1 VISAAPVVPTAV
13 CHVSHVCSMPSPRA
27 SQNSR
32 LKRAYDAFQMP
43 IPSSWP
49 ELAPLLASIGQQ
61 HIVDAY
67 NAMPEAQQSVLLESL
82 VSADAVTPG
91 GLADYVLR
99 GKVLIGNAAAGVSG
113 VAGTPIL
120 AAGLN
125 LPFPS
130 AAWES
135 AETLGLSLL
144 GEACF
149 VLVAGGLGERLGSKL
164 SKVALSPTLFHSSCF
179 LRGFASRILAFSRRA
194 GTIVPWAI
202 MTSNDTHDSIQ
213 QMLTE
218 SNYYGLP
225 QEHVTLIKQEK
236 VPCFEGIDGQLALES
251 KNGSTVLQTKPHGH
265 GDVHS
270 LLYSSGLCS
279 SWLRMG
285 KNYVIFFQDTNAL
298 ALQCVPALLG
308 TASSE
313 RSAFQFV
320 TIRRKP
326 GEKVGAICAIE
337 SAGDSRPPCV
347 QNVEYNELEPLLIA
361 ATGRGDIAES
371 DGYSKFPG
379 NINMFSISLKEYSE
393 CLELSKGV
401 IPEFI
406 NPKFTADKKGLTSS
420 ARLECMMQALPLHDA
435 FRRHKVSFVSFDR
448 GSCFSPIKNNF
459 QEAAAAKAKG
469 IPMENAVSCE
479 EDVYEM
485 NRRWLAAAGAQIHP
499 NPDTK
504 LLPAVLLDPTFA
516 LAFVDVK
523 LALQSAPDTS
533 LEIGSN
539 ATLFIEGPVIFQ
551 GRNSISGSVHIRNCS
566 RLPRHINSFES
577 NPSSQP
583 ARFDAVEDHGGN
595 EDVRLRGYALTVQ
608 EVPVEL

>member
-1 VISAAPVVPTAV
+1 MWN
-13 CHVSHVCSMPSPRA
+13 VSNLAHR
-27 SQNSR
+27 
-32 LKRAYDAFQMP
+32 MP
-43 IPSSWP
+43 IPSSWS
-49 ELAPLLASIGQQ
+49 ELAPVLSSIGQQ

-67 NAMPEAQQSVLLESL
+67 NGMPEVQQQALLQSL
-82 VSADAVTPG
+82 INADAVTPG
-91 GLADYVLR
+91 GLSDYVLR
-99 GKVLIGNAAAGVSG
+99 GKRLIQNAAAGVSG
-113 VAGTPIL
+113 VSGTPIL

-130 AAWES
+130 AEWES
-135 AETLGLSLL
+135 AETRGLDLL
-144 GEACF
+144 GDACF

-179 LRGFASRILAFSRRA
+179 LRSFASRILAFSRRA
-194 GTIVPWAI
+194 GTAVPWAI
-202 MTSNDTHDSIQ
+202 MTSSDTHDSIQ

-225 QEHVTLIKQEK
+225 QEHVTLIRQEK
-236 VPCFEGIDGQLALES
+236 VPCFDGIDGQLALES
-251 KNGSTVLQTKPHGH
+251 KNGGAVLQTKPHGH

-279 SWLRMG
+279 SWSRMG
-285 KNYVIFFQDTNAL
+285 KRYVIFFQDTNAL

-308 TASSE
+308 TAAAESST
-313 RSAFQFV
+313 FQFV

-361 ATGRGDIAES
+361 STGKGDIAEA
-371 DGYSKFPG
+371 DGYSKYPG
-379 NINMFSISLKEYSE
+379 NINMFSISLKEYSD
-393 CLELSKGV
+393 CLEQSKGV

-420 ARLECMMQALPLHDA
+420 ARLECMMQALPQHDA
-435 FRRHKVSFVSFDR
+435 FRTHKVSFVSFDR
-448 GSCFSPIKNNF
+448 GSCFSPIKNNT

-485 NRRWLAAAGAQIHP
+485 NRRWLAAAGAVIHP

-523 LALQSAPDTS
+523 RALQSVPETS
-533 LEIGSN
+533 LVVGSN
-539 ATLFIEGPVIFQ
+539 AALFIEGPVIFQ
-551 GRNSISGSVHIRNCS
+551 GHNKIAGSAHVRNSS
-566 RLPRHINSFES
+566 RLPRHLSAFECGES
-577 NPSSQP
+577 ESP
-583 ARFDAVEDHGGN
+583 ARFHAVDDHAGN
-595 EDVRLRGYALTVQ
+595 EDVRLRGYALSIE
-608 EVPVEL
+608 EVVHDI

>member
-1 VISAAPVVPTAV
+1 MS
-13 CHVSHVCSMPSPRA
+13 
-27 SQNSR
+27 
-32 LKRAYDAFQMP
+32 
-43 IPSSWP
+43 
-49 ELAPLLASIGQQ
+49 
-61 HIVDAY
+61 
-67 NAMPEAQQSVLLESL
+67 
-82 VSADAVTPG
+82 
-91 GLADYVLR
+91 
-99 GKVLIGNAAAGVSG
+99 GVSG
-113 VAGTPIL
+113 TPML
-120 AAGLN
+120 ASGLN

-130 AAWES
+130 AEWEA
-135 AETLGLSLL
+135 AEHLGLSLL
-144 GEACF
+144 GDACF

-179 LRGFASRILAFSRRA
+179 LRRFAARIHAFSRRCGA
-194 GTIVPWAI
+194 IVPWAI
-202 MTSNDTHDSIQ
+202 MTSSDTHDSIQ
-213 QMLTE
+213 RMLTE

-236 VPCFEGIDGQLALES
+236 VPCFVGIDGQLALEC
-251 KNGSTVLQTKPHGH
+251 KDDATVLQTKPHGH

-279 SWLRMG
+279 SWCRMG
-285 KNYVIFFQDTNAL
+285 KKYVVFFQDTNAL

-313 RSAFQFV
+313 NSAFQFV

-326 GEKVGAICAIE
+326 GEKVGAICAVQVP
-337 SAGDSRPPCV
+337 GDSRSPCV
-347 QNVEYNELEPLLIA
+347 QNVEYNELEPLLMA
-361 ATGRGDIAES
+361 ATGQGDIAEA

-379 NINMFSISLKEYSE
+379 NINMFSISLKEYTE

-406 NPKFTADKKGLTSS
+406 NPKFAADKKSLTSS

-435 FRRHKVSFVSFDR
+435 FRKHKVSFVSFDR
-448 GSCFSPIKNNF
+448 GSCFSPIKNNSA
-459 QEAAAAKAKG
+459 EAAAAKSKG

-485 NRRWLAAAGAQIHP
+485 NRRWLAAAGARIHQ

-516 LAFVDVK
+516 LAYVDVK
-523 LALQSAPDTS
+523 LALQSTPDAS

-551 GRNSISGSVHIRNCS
+551 GHNTISGSAHVRNSS
-566 RLPRHINSFES
+566 RLPRHMNSFECVAS
-577 NPSSQP
+577 PKP
-583 ARFDAVEDHGGN
+583 AQFAAVDDHAGN
-595 EDVRLRGYALTVQ
+595 EDVRLRGYALSVE
-608 EVPVEL
+608 EVVVDL

>member
-1 VISAAPVVPTAV
+1 
-13 CHVSHVCSMPSPRA
+13 
-27 SQNSR
+27 
-32 LKRAYDAFQMP
+32 MP
-43 IPSSWP
+43 IPSAWP
-49 ELAPLLASIGQQ
+49 EVASLLASIGQQ
-61 HIVDAY
+61 HIIDAY
-67 NAMPEAQQSVLLESL
+67 NAMSDAQQKVLLESL
-82 VSADAVTPG
+82 INADAVTPG
-91 GLADYVLR
+91 GLPDYVMR
-99 GKVLIGNAAAGVSG
+99 GKKLIHNAAAGISG
-113 VAGTPIL
+113 VAGTPIV

-125 LPFPS
+125 VPFPS
-130 AAWES
+130 AEWES

-144 GEACF
+144 GETCF

-179 LRGFASRILAFSRRA
+179 LRSFATRILAFSRRSS
-194 GTIVPWAI
+194 TVVPWAI

-225 QEHVTLIKQEK
+225 QEHVILIKQEK
-236 VPCFEGIDGQLALES
+236 VPCFAGVDGQLALES
-251 KNGSTVLQTKPHGH
+251 KDGFTVLQTKPHGH

-270 LLYSSGLCS
+270 LLYSSGLCGA
-279 SWLRMG
+279 WTRMG
-285 KNYVIFFQDTNAL
+285 KRFVVFFQDTNAL

-308 TASSE
+308 TAASE

-337 SAGDSRPPCV
+337 SPGDPRPPCV
-347 QNVEYNELEPLLIA
+347 QNVEYNELEPLLIS
-361 ATGRGDIAES
+361 ATGKGDIAEA

-379 NINMFSISLKEYSE
+379 NINMFSIALKEYSE

-435 FRRHKVSFVSFDR
+435 FRSHKVSFVSFDR
-448 GSCFSPIKNNF
+448 ACCFSPIKNSF
-459 QEAAAAKAKG
+459 QEAQAAKAKG

-485 NRRWLAAAGAQIHP
+485 NRRWLTAAGAHVHP

-523 LALQSAPDTS
+523 HALQSVPDTS
-533 LEIGSN
+533 LEVGSN
-539 ATLFIEGPVIFQ
+539 ATLFVEGPVIFQ
-551 GRNSISGSVHIRNCS
+551 GRSAISGSVHIRNSS
-566 RLPRHINSFES
+566 RLPRHINAFECEES
-577 NPSSQP
+577 PNA
-583 ARFDAVEDHGGN
+583 ARFNAVDDHAGN
-595 EDVRLRGYALTVQ
+595 EDVRLRGYTLSLEETV
-608 EVPVEL
+608 VDL